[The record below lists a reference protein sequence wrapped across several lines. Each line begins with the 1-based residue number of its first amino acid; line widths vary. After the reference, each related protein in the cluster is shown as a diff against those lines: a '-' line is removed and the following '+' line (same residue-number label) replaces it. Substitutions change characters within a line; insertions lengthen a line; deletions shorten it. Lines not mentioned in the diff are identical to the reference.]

1 MQEFFDKL
9 CKLEKLE
16 IEKNKIN
23 SNEELIALLL
33 KRVPTKNVK
42 VLVNI
47 LKQSLI
53 PSISQDENKELE
65 ELFSSIEKNEN
76 LIFEKDIQE
85 KIEQFIAQR
94 FEKDKKV
101 IIEKT
106 SDISKLVVIMEEFLN
121 EAISSSGN
129 GSKNVLNIKERLKS
143 IDINNANLDTL
154 SKIQEELI
162 TAATSIEEEMNSVSS
177 KLQSGK
183 TKVQELEDKIK
194 NLEDELNKT
203 KNESMRDHLTG
214 LLTRKTFY
222 DELKRI
228 DSSFTRIGTQYAI
241 IFFDIDHFKKINDT
255 FGHEGGDVVLS
266 TFGKILNK
274 SIRDLDIVGRYG
286 GEEFIAIVHFKE
298 TKELL
303 LFLKRIKSI
312 VTENSF
318 VYKDKQLKVTFSAGV
333 TIRNSYKTYDEA
345 ITKADKLLYEAKN
358 SGRNKIILE
367 NGMEF

>member
-1 MQEFFDKL
+1 MKQFFENL
-9 CKLEKLE
+9 CDFEKVE
-16 IEKNKIN
+16 VEKNKIT
-23 SNEELIALLL
+23 SSDGLISILL
-33 KRVPTKNVK
+33 KRVPKQNVK

-47 LKQSLI
+47 LKQSLL

-65 ELFSSIEKNEN
+65 DLFINIDKNEN
-76 LIFEKDIQE
+76 LIFDKAVQT
-85 KIEQFIAQR
+85 KIEQFIAIR

-106 SDISKLVVIMEEFLN
+106 SDISKLVLIMEEFIN
-121 EAISSSGN
+121 DAISSSGN
-129 GSKNVLNIKERLKS
+129 GSRNVLNIKEKLKS
-143 IDINNANLDTL
+143 IDIKNADL
-154 SKIQEELI
+154 SALSQIQDELI
-162 TAATSIEEEMNSVSS
+162 SAASSIEAEMTTVST

-194 NLEDELNKT
+194 SLEDELNKS

-222 DELKRI
+222 EELKRI
-228 DSSFTRIGTQYAI
+228 DSSYQRMGTQYAV
-241 IFFDIDHFKKINDT
+241 IFFDIDHFKKVNDT
-255 FGHEGGDVVLS
+255 YGHEGGDVILS

-286 GEEFIAIVHFKE
+286 GEEFVAIVHFKE

-318 VYKDKQLKVTFSAGV
+318 IYKEHQIKVTFSAGV
-333 TIRNSYKTYDEA
+333 TIRSTYKNYEDA
-345 ITKADKLLYEAKN
+345 ISKADKLLYEAKN